1 MLIVP
6 KSIRNEIIISLHC
19 EWYIGHCG
27 IFKTIQRICDNYW
40 QPFVKDDVTNY
51 TSTYKICLSTRYG
64 GDLVVKC
71 SKKLELPA
79 QELLHDN

>member
-51 TSTYKICLSTRYG
+51 ASTYKICLSIKIRRRSG
-64 GDLVVKC
+64 
-71 SKKLELPA
+71 SKMFEKA
-79 QELLHDN
+79 RTSSAGIIAR